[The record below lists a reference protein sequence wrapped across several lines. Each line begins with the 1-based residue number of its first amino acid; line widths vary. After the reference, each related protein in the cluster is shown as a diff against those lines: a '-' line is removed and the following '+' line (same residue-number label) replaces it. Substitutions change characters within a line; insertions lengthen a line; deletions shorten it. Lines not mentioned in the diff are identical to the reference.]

1 MNNAKI
7 NKAMLTW
14 ARERS
19 GYALPE
25 FARKLN
31 VTEEKVSEWEAG
43 ERDITFVQAMTF
55 ANKAHVPFGF
65 LFLSQP
71 PVENLPIPDLRTVDS
86 AELKRPST
94 ELMDLLKNML
104 ECQDWYRDYARNQ
117 LLEPI
122 SLVGSFR
129 IEDGVAAVVAD
140 MRNKLNIPPHP
151 KRGSWDD
158 YYRDLV
164 QRIEALGILV
174 MRQSSLGH
182 HSRPFSVDEFRG
194 FAMCDEF
201 APIIFVNHADAPG
214 ARLFTLIHELCHI
227 WIGQTGLSDGD
238 ANSHRA
244 EERFCNAVAA
254 ELLVPTDE
262 FRARW
267 RIDADNWQQNLPEL
281 EAHFHVSPWALARKA
296 LTLALISQGEYG
308 AFIKAQREAFK
319 EREASGS
326 SPGYFKTKKAQI
338 SQLFSK
344 AVVSEALN
352 GKLLLRD
359 AAWLL
364 GMKPANVTKFAQEL
378 GF

>member
-1 MNNAKI
+1 MSNAKI

-25 FARKLN
+25 FAHKLN
-31 VTEEKVSEWEAG
+31 VTEQKVSEWEAG
-43 ERDITFVQAMTF
+43 EREITFVQAMAF
-55 ANKAHVPFGF
+55 ADKAHVPFGF

-86 AELKRPST
+86 AELKRPSA
-94 ELMDLLKNML
+94 ELIDLLKNML

-117 LLEPI
+117 LLQPI
-122 SLVGSFR
+122 DVVGSFR
-129 IEDGVAAVVAD
+129 PEQGVAAVVAD
-140 MRNKLNIPPHP
+140 MRTKLNIPPHP
-151 KRGSWDD
+151 KRGNWTD

-164 QRIEALGILV
+164 QRIETLGILV

-182 HSRPFSVDEFRG
+182 HSRPFSVEEFRG

-227 WIGQTGLSDGD
+227 WIGQTGISDGD
-238 ANSHRA
+238 ANNHRA

-254 ELLVPTDE
+254 EFLVPTDE
-262 FRARW
+262 FQALW
-267 RIDADNWQQNLPEL
+267 RSDYDHWQQNLPDL

-296 LTLALISQGEYG
+296 LTLELISQGEYG
-308 AFIKAQREAFK
+308 AFIKAQIDAFK

-326 SPGYFKTKKAQI
+326 GPGYFKTKKAQI

-359 AAWLL
+359 AGWML
-364 GMKPANVTKFAQEL
+364 GMKPASVAKFAQEL
-378 GF
+378 GL

>member
-1 MNNAKI
+1 MSNAKI

-31 VTEEKVSEWEAG
+31 VTEEKLSEWEAG
-43 ERDITFVQAMTF
+43 EREITFVQAMSF
-55 ANKAHVPFGF
+55 ADKAHVPFGF

-86 AELKRPST
+86 AELKRPSA
-94 ELMDLLKNML
+94 ELIDLLKNML

-117 LLEPI
+117 LLQPVEV
-122 SLVGSFR
+122 VGSFR
-129 IEDGVAAVVAD
+129 IEQGVAAVVAD
-140 MRNKLNIPPHP
+140 MRSKLNIPPHP
-151 KRGSWDD
+151 KRGSWSD

-164 QRIEALGILV
+164 QRIEGLGILV
-174 MRQSSLGH
+174 MRQSNLGH

-238 ANSHRA
+238 ANNHRA

-254 ELLVPTDE
+254 ELLVPTAE
-262 FRARW
+262 LQALW
-267 RIDADNWQQNLPEL
+267 RSDVESWQQNLPDL
-281 EAHFHVSPWALARKA
+281 EAHFHVSTWALARKA
-296 LTLALISQGEYG
+296 LTLGFISQAEYG
-308 AFIKAQREAFK
+308 AYIKAQIDAFK
-319 EREASGS
+319 ESEATGSGPS
-326 SPGYFKTKKAQI
+326 YFKVKKAQI

-359 AAWLL
+359 AGWML
-364 GMKPANVTKFAQEL
+364 GMKPASVTKFAQEL

>member
-1 MNNAKI
+1 MSNAKI

-31 VTEEKVSEWEAG
+31 VTEQKLSEWEAG
-43 ERDITFVQAMTF
+43 EREITFVQAMAF
-55 ANKAHVPFGF
+55 ADKAHVPFGF

-71 PVENLPIPDLRTVDS
+71 PIENLPIPDLRTVDS
-86 AELKRPST
+86 AELKRPSA
-94 ELMDLLKNML
+94 ELIDLLKNML

-117 LLEPI
+117 LLQPI
-122 SLVGSFR
+122 NVVGSFR
-129 IEDGVAAVVAD
+129 IEQGVAAIVTD
-140 MRNKLNIPPHP
+140 MRNKLNIPHHP
-151 KRGSWDD
+151 KRGTWTD

-238 ANSHRA
+238 ANSHRT

-254 ELLVPTDE
+254 ELLVPTAE
-262 FRARW
+262 FQTLW
-267 RIDADNWQQNLPEL
+267 RGDFDSWQQNLPDL

-308 AFIKAQREAFK
+308 AFIKAQIDAFK

-326 SPGYFKTKKAQI
+326 GPSYFKTKKAQI

-359 AAWLL
+359 AGWML
-364 GMKPANVTKFAQEL
+364 GMKPTSVTKFAQEL

>member
-1 MNNAKI
+1 MSNAKI

-31 VTEEKVSEWEAG
+31 VTEQKLSEWEAG
-43 ERDITFVQAMTF
+43 EREITFVQAMAF
-55 ANKAHVPFGF
+55 AEKAHVPFGF

-86 AELKRPST
+86 AELKRPSA
-94 ELMDLLKNML
+94 ELIDLLKNML

-117 LLEPI
+117 LLQPI
-122 SLVGSFR
+122 NVVGSFR
-129 IEDGVAAVVAD
+129 IEQGVAAVVTD

-151 KRGSWDD
+151 KRGTWTD

-182 HSRPFSVDEFRG
+182 HSRPFSVEEFRG

-238 ANSHRA
+238 ANNHRA

-254 ELLVPTDE
+254 ELLVPTAE
-262 FRARW
+262 FQALW
-267 RIDADNWQQNLPEL
+267 RSDYDSWQQNLPDL
-281 EAHFHVSPWALARKA
+281 ESHFHVSPWALARKA
-296 LTLALISQGEYG
+296 LTLVLISQGEYG
-308 AFIKAQREAFK
+308 AFIKAQIDAFK
-319 EREASGS
+319 ERETSGS
-326 SPGYFKTKKAQI
+326 GPSYFKTKKAQI

-359 AAWLL
+359 AGWML
-364 GMKPANVTKFAQEL
+364 GMKPASITKFAEEL

>member
-1 MNNAKI
+1 MSNAKI

-31 VTEEKVSEWEAG
+31 VTEQKVSEWEAG
-43 ERDITFVQAMTF
+43 EREITFVQAMAF
-55 ANKAHVPFGF
+55 ADKAHVPFGF

-86 AELKRPST
+86 AELKRPSA
-94 ELMDLLKNML
+94 ELIDLLKNML
-104 ECQDWYRDYARNQ
+104 ECQDWYRDYARSQ
-117 LLEPI
+117 LLQPI
-122 SLVGSFR
+122 AVVGSFR
-129 IEDGVAAVVAD
+129 IEHGVAAVVAD
-140 MRNKLNIPPHP
+140 MRNKLKIPPHP

-164 QRIEALGILV
+164 KRIEALGILV

-182 HSRPFSVDEFRG
+182 HSRPFSVEEFRG
-194 FAMCDEF
+194 FAMCDEY

-227 WIGQTGLSDGD
+227 WIGQTGLSDGE
-238 ANSHRA
+238 ANTHRA

-262 FRARW
+262 FRAIW
-267 RIDADNWQQNLPEL
+267 RSDVENWQQNLPDL

-308 AFIKAQREAFK
+308 AFIKAQIDAFK
-319 EREASGS
+319 EREASDSGPS
-326 SPGYFKTKKAQI
+326 FYRSKKAQI

-359 AAWLL
+359 AGWML
-364 GMKPANVTKFAQEL
+364 GMKPASVTKFAQEL
-378 GF
+378 GV

>member
-1 MNNAKI
+1 MSNAKV

-19 GYALPE
+19 GYALHE
-25 FARKLN
+25 FARKMN
-31 VTEEKVSEWEAG
+31 VTEQKVSQWEAD
-43 ERDITFVQAMTF
+43 EREITFVQAMAF
-55 ANKAHVPFGF
+55 ADKAHVPFGF

-86 AELKRPST
+86 AELKRPSA
-94 ELMDLLKNML
+94 ELIDLLKNML

-117 LLEPI
+117 LLQPVEI
-122 SLVGSFR
+122 VGSFH
-129 IEDGVAAVVAD
+129 IGQGIAAVVAD
-140 MRNKLNIPPHP
+140 MRSKLNIPPHP
-151 KRGSWDD
+151 KRGNWDD

-164 QRIEALGILV
+164 RRIEALGILV

-238 ANSHRA
+238 ANSHRT

-262 FRARW
+262 FQALW
-267 RIDADNWQQNLPEL
+267 RSDLDSWKQNLPDL

-296 LTLALISQGEYG
+296 LTLGLISQAEYG
-308 AFIKAQREAFK
+308 AFIKAQIDAFK

-326 SPGYFKTKKAQI
+326 GPSYFKTKKAQI

-359 AAWLL
+359 AGWML
-364 GMKPANVTKFAQEL
+364 GMKPASVTKFAQEL
-378 GF
+378 GV

>member
-1 MNNAKI
+1 MSNAKI

-31 VTEEKVSEWEAG
+31 VTEQKLSEWEAG
-43 ERDITFVQAMTF
+43 EREITFLQAMTF
-55 ANKAHVPFGF
+55 ADKANIPFGF

-86 AELKRPST
+86 TQLKRPST

-117 LLEPI
+117 LLQPI
-122 SLVGSFR
+122 SVVGSFR

-140 MRNKLNIPPHP
+140 MRQKLDIPPHP
-151 KRGSWDD
+151 KRGSWAD

-194 FAMCDEF
+194 FAMCDEY

-214 ARLFTLIHELCHI
+214 ARLFTLIHELSHV
-227 WIGQTGLSDGD
+227 WIGQTGVSDGD

-254 ELLVPTDE
+254 ELLVPTAE
-262 FRARW
+262 FQALW
-267 RIDADNWQQNLPEL
+267 RTDFESWQQNLPDL

-296 LTLALISQGEYG
+296 LTLELISKGEYG
-308 AFIKAQREAFK
+308 AYIKAQIDAFK
-319 EREASGS
+319 EREANGSGPS
-326 SPGYFKTKKAQI
+326 YFRTKKAQI

-359 AAWLL
+359 AGWLL
-364 GMKPANVTKFAQEL
+364 GMKPASVTKFAQEL

>member
-1 MNNAKI
+1 MSNAKI

-31 VTEEKVSEWEAG
+31 VTEQKVSDWEAG
-43 ERDITFVQAMTF
+43 EREITFVQAMAF
-55 ANKAHVPFGF
+55 ADKAHVPFGF

-86 AELKRPST
+86 AELKRPSA
-94 ELMDLLKNML
+94 ELIDLLKNML

-117 LLEPI
+117 LLQPI
-122 SLVGSFR
+122 DVVGSFR
-129 IEDGVAAVVAD
+129 LEQGVSAVVAD
-140 MRNKLNIPPHP
+140 MRKKLNIPPHP
-151 KRGSWDD
+151 KRGNWTD

-182 HSRPFSVDEFRG
+182 HSRPFSVEEFRG

-214 ARLFTLIHELCHI
+214 ARLFTLIHELCHV
-227 WIGQTGLSDGD
+227 WIGQTGISDGD
-238 ANSHRA
+238 ANNHRA

-262 FRARW
+262 FQALW
-267 RIDADNWQQNLPEL
+267 RSDFDNWQQNLPDL

-296 LTLALISQGEYG
+296 LTLGLISQGEYG
-308 AFIKAQREAFK
+308 AFIKAQIDAFK
-319 EREASGS
+319 QREASGS
-326 SPGYFKTKKAQI
+326 GPGYFKTKKAQI

-359 AAWLL
+359 AGWML
-364 GMKPANVTKFAQEL
+364 GMKPASITKFAQEL
-378 GF
+378 GL

>member
-1 MNNAKI
+1 MSNAKI

-31 VTEEKVSEWEAG
+31 VTEQKLSEWEAG
-43 ERDITFVQAMTF
+43 EREITFVQAMAF
-55 ANKAHVPFGF
+55 ADKAHVPFGF

-71 PVENLPIPDLRTVDS
+71 PVEILPIPDLRTVDS
-86 AELKRPST
+86 AELKRPSA
-94 ELMDLLKNML
+94 ELIDLLKNML

-117 LLEPI
+117 LLQPI
-122 SLVGSFR
+122 NVVGSFR
-129 IEDGVAAVVAD
+129 IEQGVAAVVTD

-151 KRGSWDD
+151 KRGSWTD

-238 ANSHRA
+238 ANSHRT

-254 ELLVPTDE
+254 ELLVPTAE
-262 FRARW
+262 FQTLW
-267 RIDADNWQQNLPEL
+267 RSDFDSWQQNLPGL

-308 AFIKAQREAFK
+308 AFIKAQIDAFK
-319 EREASGS
+319 EREASANG
-326 SPGYFKTKKAQI
+326 PTYFKTKKAQI

-359 AAWLL
+359 AGWML
-364 GMKPANVTKFAQEL
+364 GMKPASITKFAQEL

>member
-1 MNNAKI
+1 MSNAKI

-31 VTEEKVSEWEAG
+31 VTEEKLSEWEAG
-43 ERDITFVQAMTF
+43 EREITFVQAMSF
-55 ANKAHVPFGF
+55 ADKAHVPFGF

-86 AELKRPST
+86 AELKRPSA
-94 ELMDLLKNML
+94 ELIDLLKNML

-117 LLEPI
+117 LLQPVEV
-122 SLVGSFR
+122 VGSFR
-129 IEDGVAAVVAD
+129 IGQGVAAVVAD
-140 MRNKLNIPPHP
+140 MRSKLNIPPHP
-151 KRGSWDD
+151 QRGSWSD

-174 MRQSSLGH
+174 MRQSNLGH
-182 HSRPFSVDEFRG
+182 HSRPFNVDEFRG

-227 WIGQTGLSDGD
+227 WIGQTGLSDGE
-238 ANSHRA
+238 ANNHRA

-254 ELLVPTDE
+254 ELLVPTAE
-262 FRARW
+262 FQALW
-267 RIDADNWQQNLPEL
+267 RSDVESWQQNLPDL
-281 EAHFHVSPWALARKA
+281 EAHFHVSTWALARKA
-296 LTLALISQGEYG
+296 LTLGFISQAEYG
-308 AFIKAQREAFK
+308 AYIKAQIDAFK
-319 EREASGS
+319 ESEATGSGPS
-326 SPGYFKTKKAQI
+326 YFKVKKAQI

-359 AAWLL
+359 AGWML
-364 GMKPANVTKFAQEL
+364 GMKPASVTKFAQEL

>member
-1 MNNAKI
+1 MSNAKI

-25 FARKLN
+25 FARKLS
-31 VTEEKVSEWEAG
+31 VTEEKLSEWEAG
-43 ERDITFVQAMTF
+43 EREITFIQAMSF
-55 ANKAHVPFGF
+55 ADKAHVPFGF

-86 AELKRPST
+86 AELKRPSA
-94 ELMDLLKNML
+94 ELMDLLKTML

-117 LLEPI
+117 LLQPI
-122 SLVGSFR
+122 AVVGSFR
-129 IEDGVAAVVAD
+129 IEHGVAAVVAD

-164 QRIEALGILV
+164 KRIEALGILV

-182 HSRPFSVDEFRG
+182 HSRPFSVEEFRG
-194 FAMCDEF
+194 FAMCDEY

-227 WIGQTGLSDGD
+227 WIGQTGLSDGE
-238 ANSHRA
+238 ANTHRV

-262 FRARW
+262 FRALW
-267 RIDADNWQQNLPEL
+267 RSDVENWQQNLPDL

-308 AFIKAQREAFK
+308 AFIKAQIDAFK
-319 EREASGS
+319 GREASDSGPS
-326 SPGYFKTKKAQI
+326 FYRSKKAQI

-359 AAWLL
+359 AGWML
-364 GMKPANVTKFAQEL
+364 GMKPASVTKFAQEL

>member
-1 MNNAKI
+1 MSNAKI

-14 ARERS
+14 ARERA
-19 GYALPE
+19 GYVLPE

-31 VTEEKVSEWEAG
+31 VTEQKVSEWEAG
-43 ERDITFVQAMTF
+43 EREITFLQAMAF
-55 ANKAHVPFGF
+55 ADKAHVPFGF

-117 LLEPI
+117 LLQPI
-122 SLVGSFR
+122 SVVGSFR
-129 IEDGVAAVVAD
+129 IEDGVEAVVAD
-140 MRNKLNIPPHP
+140 MRQKLDIPPHP
-151 KRGSWDD
+151 KRGSWAD

-164 QRIEALGILV
+164 QRIEAIGVLV

-194 FAMCDEF
+194 FAMCDEY

-214 ARLFTLIHELCHI
+214 ARLFTLIHELCHV

-238 ANSHRA
+238 VNSHRA

-254 ELLVPTDE
+254 ELLVPTAE
-262 FRARW
+262 FEALW
-267 RIDADNWQQNLPEL
+267 RSDFDNWRQNLPDL

-296 LTLALISQGEYG
+296 LTLELISKGEYG
-308 AFIKAQREAFK
+308 AYIKAQIDAFK

-326 SPGYFKTKKAQI
+326 SPSYFRTKKAQI

-359 AAWLL
+359 AGWML
-364 GMKPANVTKFAQEL
+364 GMKPASVTKFAQEL

>member
-1 MNNAKI
+1 MSNAKI

-19 GYALPE
+19 GFALPE

-31 VTEEKVSEWEAG
+31 VTDQKVSEWEAG
-43 ERDITFVQAMTF
+43 EREITFLQAMAF
-55 ANKAHVPFGF
+55 ADKAHVPFGF

-94 ELMDLLKNML
+94 ELIDLLKNML

-117 LLEPI
+117 LLQPI
-122 SLVGSFR
+122 SVVGSFR
-129 IEDGVAAVVAD
+129 IEDGVEAVVAD
-140 MRNKLNIPPHP
+140 MRQKLDIPPHP
-151 KRGSWDD
+151 KRGSWAD

-194 FAMCDEF
+194 FAMCDEY

-214 ARLFTLIHELCHI
+214 ARLFTLIHELCHV

-238 ANSHRA
+238 VNSHRA

-254 ELLVPTDE
+254 ELLVPTAE
-262 FRARW
+262 FEALW
-267 RIDADNWQQNLPEL
+267 RSDYDNWRQNLPDL

-296 LTLALISQGEYG
+296 LTLELISNGEYG
-308 AFIKAQREAFK
+308 AYIKAQIDAFK
-319 EREASGS
+319 EQEASGS
-326 SPGYFKTKKAQI
+326 GPSYFRTKKAQI

-359 AAWLL
+359 AGWML

>member
-1 MNNAKI
+1 MSNAKI

-31 VTEEKVSEWEAG
+31 VTEQKVSEWEAG
-43 ERDITFVQAMTF
+43 EREITFVQAMAF
-55 ANKAHVPFGF
+55 ADKAHVPFGF

-86 AELKRPST
+86 AELKRPSA
-94 ELMDLLKNML
+94 ELIDLLKNML

-117 LLEPI
+117 LLQPI
-122 SLVGSFR
+122 AVVGSFR
-129 IEDGVAAVVAD
+129 LEHGVAAVVAD
-140 MRNKLNIPPHP
+140 MRNKLKIPPHP
-151 KRGSWDD
+151 KRGSWAD

-182 HSRPFSVDEFRG
+182 HSRPFSVEEFRG
-194 FAMCDEF
+194 FAMCDEY

-227 WIGQTGLSDGD
+227 WIGQTGLSDGE
-238 ANSHRA
+238 ANTHRA

-262 FRARW
+262 FRALW
-267 RIDADNWQQNLPEL
+267 RNDVENWQQNLPDL
-281 EAHFHVSPWALARKA
+281 EAHFHVSPWTLARKA

-308 AFIKAQREAFK
+308 AFIKAQIDAFK
-319 EREASGS
+319 GREASDSGPS
-326 SPGYFKTKKAQI
+326 FYRSKKAQI

-359 AAWLL
+359 AGWML
-364 GMKPANVTKFAQEL
+364 GMKPASVTKFAQEL
-378 GF
+378 GV